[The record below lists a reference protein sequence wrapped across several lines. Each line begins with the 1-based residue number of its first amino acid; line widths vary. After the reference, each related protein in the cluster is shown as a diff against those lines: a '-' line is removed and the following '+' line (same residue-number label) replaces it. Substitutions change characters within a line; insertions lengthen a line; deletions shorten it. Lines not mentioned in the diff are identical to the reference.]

1 VTFLVTRDRQA
12 CGESHLFDLSEIA
25 VVVLL
30 IATAVLLYALLI
42 TQARARKQR
51 SEITNLEHRLVRT
64 EAQTKEQSR
73 MISRLES
80 DKGSV
85 ASLARSLPTVV
96 RELNS
101 GDIEP
106 RQVPQ
111 LIVNLA
117 REIFQPAQVLF
128 YTTRNTQGGGQELAL
143 SYGFGLGEIPEQLKV
158 VPFHKGKIGWVATH
172 RIDMLREDWI
182 NPQRTEGVRVED
194 NHPTLKAD
202 IVGPLVHHSRDN
214 EQVLGVLCIG
224 APASM
229 PRDEKLMFQLVT
241 NLGSLALINAQLVT
255 RLKGQ
260 ANTDGLTG
268 LLNKRY
274 FMDELLPQMIV
285 EVDQHARSL
294 ALFIF
299 DLDHFKTYNDT
310 NGHPAGD
317 ELLRGLAELL
327 RRQLRP
333 SDRCCRYGGEEFV
346 VAMPNT
352 TREEGLRI
360 AERIRSAVEGE
371 PFAHREK
378 QPGGRVT
385 ISGGLAVLPHDGN
398 SAADLT
404 KHADVALYQSKRRG
418 RNRITP
424 YQGVDIGDAE
434 DASGFDLV
442 SLGD

>member
-1 VTFLVTRDRQA
+1 M
-12 CGESHLFDLSEIA
+12 FDLSEIA
-25 VVVLL
+25 VVMLL
-30 IATAVLLYALLI
+30 IATAVLLYVLLV
-42 TQARARKQR
+42 TQARGRKQKT
-51 SEITNLEHRLVRT
+51 EITNLEHRLVRT

-101 GDIEP
+101 GDIDP
-106 RQVPQ
+106 RRVPQ
-111 LIVNLA
+111 LIVNLVRA
-117 REIFQPAQVLF
+117 IFQPAQVLF
-128 YTTRNTQGGGQELAL
+128 YQTRSTQGGQELAL
-143 SYGFGLGEIPEQLKV
+143 AYCFGLGEIPEQLKI
-158 VPFHKGKIGWVATH
+158 VPFRKGKIGWVATH
-172 RIDMLREDWI
+172 GIDMLREDWN
-182 NPQRTEGVRVED
+182 NPARTDGVRVED

-214 EQVLGVLCIG
+214 EEVLGVLCIG

-241 NLGSLALINAQLVT
+241 NLGSLALINANLVT

-274 FMDELLPQMIV
+274 FMDDLLPQMIV
-285 EVDQHARSL
+285 EVEQQARSL

-299 DLDHFKTYNDT
+299 DIDHFKTYNDT

-346 VAMPNT
+346 VAMPNS

-371 PFAHREK
+371 PFGHREK

-385 ISGGLAVLPHDGN
+385 ISGGVAVLPHDGN

-404 KHADVALYQSKRRG
+404 KHADVALYESKRRG
-418 RNRITP
+418 RNRITL
-424 YQGVDIGDAE
+424 YHGIDIGDAE

>member
-1 VTFLVTRDRQA
+1 M
-12 CGESHLFDLSEIA
+12 FDLSEIA
-25 VVVLL
+25 VVALL
-30 IATAVLLYALLI
+30 IATAVLLYVLLV
-42 TQARARKQR
+42 TQARVRKQR
-51 SEITNLEHRLVRT
+51 TEITNLEHRLVRT

-85 ASLARSLPTVV
+85 ASLARSLPTIV

-101 GDIEP
+101 GDIDP
-106 RQVPQ
+106 RRVPQ
-111 LIVNLA
+111 LIVNLVRA
-117 REIFQPAQVLF
+117 IFQPAQVLF
-128 YTTRNTQGGGQELAL
+128 YQTRSVPGGGQELAL
-143 SYGFGLGEIPEQLKV
+143 SSCFGLVDIPEQLKV
-158 VPFHKGKIGWVATH
+158 VPFRKGKIGWIATH
-172 RIDMLREDWI
+172 RIDMLREDWS

-194 NHPTLKAD
+194 NHPALKAD
-202 IVGPLVHHSRDN
+202 LAGPLVHHSRDN

-224 APASM
+224 APASI

-241 NLGSLALINAQLVT
+241 NLGSLALINASQVT
-255 RLKGQ
+255 RLKGR

-274 FMDELLPQMIV
+274 FMDELLPQSIHEV
-285 EVDQHARSL
+285 EQQARSL

-299 DLDHFKTYNDT
+299 DIDHFKTYNDT

-317 ELLRGLAELL
+317 DLLRLLADLL

-333 SDRCCRYGGEEFV
+333 ADLCCRYGGEEFV

-360 AERIRSAVEGE
+360 AERIRSAVENE

-385 ISGGLAVLPHDGN
+385 ISGGVAVLPHDGN

-404 KHADVALYQSKRRG
+404 KNADVALYQSKRRG

-424 YQGVDIGDAE
+424 YHGIDIGDAE

-442 SLGD
+442 SLGE